1 MHTKI
6 AALRDEYKKR
16 VKSLE
21 EKKAKYKN
29 IFEA

>member
-6 AALRDEYKKR
+6 AALRVEYKKR
-16 VKSLE
+16 VESLE
-21 EKKAKYKN
+21 EKKAKYEK